1 MIIVRATQKLLNTQR
16 LKPEIIDNLEIN
28 NSVLG
33 EWYANT
39 VTSSFRGKSL
49 VMYVHQPS
57 LITVIV
63 VGKTIKKTFTE
74 FTQRL
79 HKLLTRFSFPA
90 LFISEQM
97 NAFESSVITKT
108 DSRKMLGYMN
118 SITDQLISRM
128 YSYENFEDIDLDEEE
143 NILMNFL
150 HGSVKEN
157 YFKPVTYWGNYFI
170 GEEPISNYSGM
181 DNENNCIQL
190 IPDQNKLSRSED
202 LHMENQLMKI
212 QIEDFLGGQ
221 IMGGNELELP
231 AEIENL
237 FLKNILEFEKQSKN
251 IKRVKIVELI
261 GKHTFKPAEELN
273 PKQLKTALSKAFALL
288 EKNNIHLDFLA
299 EYNDEIKYK
308 FIAEELINE
317 EAQMM
322 NMPGMIMHFIYEE
335 FHPNS
340 DFDIRNRIKHFLF
353 TLFENQEG
361 ENNYQFSCNEEFRL
375 NNEYIS
381 LNELKVKA
389 NQLHLI
395 HDVESIN
402 DYNLKQIL
410 FNKENKKA
418 KVLGN
423 LEIKTEGSKAK
434 TKIPITF
441 YAQHNTD
448 DWWELTGL
456 DFDWFS

>member
-16 LKPEIIDNLEIN
+16 LKPEIIDKSIVENV
-28 NSVLG
+28 VLS

-57 LITVIV
+57 LITIVV

-74 FTQRL
+74 FTKRL
-79 HKLLTRFSFPA
+79 QKLLIRFSFPA
-90 LFISEQM
+90 SFINEQM
-97 NAFESSVITKT
+97 AAFETSIITKT
-108 DSRKMLGYMN
+108 DSRKMLGFMN

-128 YSYENFEDIDLDEEE
+128 YSYENFEDIDLEEEE
-143 NILMNFL
+143 NILMNYI
-150 HGSVKEN
+150 HGSVREN
-157 YFKPVTYWGNYFI
+157 YFKPVTYWGNYFL
-170 GEEPISNYSGM
+170 GEEPISNFSGM
-181 DNENNCIQL
+181 NNEKNSIQL

-202 LHMENQLMKI
+202 LHMENQLMKL

-221 IMGGNELELP
+221 IMGGNELVLP

-251 IKRVKIVELI
+251 TKRVKIAELL
-261 GKHTFKPAEELN
+261 GKQTFKPASEMNE
-273 PKQLKTALSKAFALL
+273 KQLKTALDKAFALL
-288 EKNNIHLDFLA
+288 DKNHIHLDFLA
-299 EYNDEIKYK
+299 EYSNEIKYK
-308 FIAEELINE
+308 FIAEELVNE
-317 EAQMM
+317 EAQIM

-353 TLFENQEG
+353 TLFENEEG
-361 ENNYQFSCNEEFRL
+361 EENYQFSCKEEFRL
-375 NNEYIS
+375 NNEYIG
-381 LNELKVKA
+381 LNELKEKA

-395 HDVESIN
+395 HNVETID
-402 DYNLKQIL
+402 DYKLKQIL

-423 LEIKTEGSKAK
+423 LEIKTEGSKIK

-441 YAQHNTD
+441 FAENNN

-456 DFDWFS
+456 DFEWFS